1 MTKTIKLRPWQ
12 SEAINKCL
20 NWFLLENKKKF
31 LINAAPGAGKTIC
44 ASVIAEKLIALHKQ
58 GDQKVINN
66 VLATMDERRESGRMR
81 YGEYLTWQ
89 SLLEIIDDNDAFI
102 KGMTEDTSQMRKYRR
117 STPFVGILSEEERT
131 VALEKNAI
139 GYLDLV

>member
-44 ASVIAEKLIALHKQ
+44 ASVIAKE
-58 GDQKVINN
+58 
-66 VLATMDERRESGRMR
+66 
-81 YGEYLTWQ
+81 
-89 SLLEIIDDNDAFI
+89 LLE
-102 KGMTEDTSQMRKYRR
+102 KK
-117 STPFVGILSEEERT
+117 
-131 VALEKNAI
+131 KN
-139 GYLDLV
+139 